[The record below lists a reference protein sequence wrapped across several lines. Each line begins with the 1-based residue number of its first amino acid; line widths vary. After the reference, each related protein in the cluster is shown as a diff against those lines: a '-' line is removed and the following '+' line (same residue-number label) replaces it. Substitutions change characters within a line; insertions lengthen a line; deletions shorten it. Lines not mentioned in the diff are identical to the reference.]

1 MKACTIRVSGQVQG
15 VFFRASTK
23 AAADRLGVR
32 GKVRNEEDGSVFIEA
47 EGEDAAVDQLVEWC
61 RKGPPRARVESVD
74 VTPAQPKGVRG
85 FSVERR
91 GWMT

>member
-23 AAADRLGVR
+23 DVADRLGVR
-32 GKVRNEEDGSVFIEA
+32 GHVRNEEDGTVFIEA
-47 EGEDAAVDQLVEWC
+47 EGDDAAVDQLVQWC
-61 RKGPPRARVESVD
+61 HQGPPRARVKSVD
-74 VTPAQPKGVRG
+74 VKVVQLKGFKE

-91 GWMT
+91 GW

>member
-1 MKACTIRVSGQVQG
+1 MKSCTIRVSGQVQG

-23 AAADRLGVR
+23 DAADRLGVR
-32 GKVRNEEDGSVFIEA
+32 GRVRNEEDGSVFIEA
-47 EGEDAAVDQLVEWC
+47 EGEDAAVDKLVEWC
-61 RKGPPRARVESVD
+61 RKGPPRARVQSID
-74 VTPAQPKGVRG
+74 VKPAQLKGFRE